1 MQIME
6 TRKQSTNRLTSAFNL
21 CIVQIIEQTKG
32 TKMNITLN
40 IGLEVSKHYLPEG
53 VAGMQLQYKH
63 VKNCLEKAFGNPSC
77 IGIARSA
84 TEKTVVVQ
92 YTDVQAVLSKLHLLA
107 HELGQD
113 CIAYQVQDKEGN
125 VLGGALV
132 GKYAHKW
139 NYGIFDEEYFIPATS
154 TLHYRTGLPR

>member
-1 MQIME
+1 
-6 TRKQSTNRLTSAFNL
+6 
-21 CIVQIIEQTKG
+21 
-32 TKMNITLN
+32 MNITLN
-40 IGLEVSKHYLPEG
+40 IGLEVSNNYLSEG

-63 VKNCLEKAFGNPSC
+63 VKNCLEEALGKPSC

-92 YTDVQAVLSKLHLLA
+92 YTNVQAVLSNLYLLA

-113 CIAYQVQDKEGN
+113 CIAYSIKSEEGD

-132 GKYAHKW
+132 GKYAHEW
-139 NYGIFDEEYFIPATS
+139 NYGCFDAAYFIPATIK
-154 TLHYRTGLPR
+154 LNYRTGLPL